1 MRHLNTRT
9 KRALKEALQRLANRG
24 EVRPNIDLSNDDM
37 SKILVDMGPIP
48 QEEYETFWQDA
59 KGFLEDLVAG
69 GEFDAYLSEFHKS
82 RRNSTPEGSPRFTSI
97 KRVPTGKI
105 RTYQVTEYPR
115 MDVTDTH
122 YTVYHGLTREEV
134 TERFNIPDEE
144 FDECIDSGYIGKD
157 SENEWE
163 IEEE

>member
-1 MRHLNTRT
+1 MRKYSGEKIPVLLEIQIDWNGT
-9 KRALKEALQRLANRG
+9 ERG
-24 EVRPNIDLSNDDM
+24 
-37 SKILVDMGPIP
+37 
-48 QEEYETFWQDA
+48 
-59 KGFLEDLVAG
+59 
-69 GEFDAYLSEFHKS
+69 AYLTVEGYDRQYIWDHQLADVKKDYSKPPYTLVIKHVKAS
-82 RRNSTPEGSPRFTSI
+82 RNPTPERSPRFTSI
-97 KRVPTGKI
+97 KRVPTGKT

-122 YTVYHGLTREEV
+122 YTVYHGLTKEEV
-134 TERFNIPDEE
+134 TEQFNIPDEE